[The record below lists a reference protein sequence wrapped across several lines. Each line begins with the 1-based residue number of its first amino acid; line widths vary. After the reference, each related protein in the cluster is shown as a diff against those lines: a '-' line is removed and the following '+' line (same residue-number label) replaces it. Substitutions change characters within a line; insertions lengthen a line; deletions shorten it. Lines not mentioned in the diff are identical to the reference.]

1 MRTALLASLLAG
13 LATGLGGAV
22 IAFLPRFSRRVYDTL
37 LGFSAGVMLAAGF
50 TLLWPALQR
59 NGILPVALGFITGAL
74 LVLLLERLVPHLE
87 PHFAPE
93 INNCPGKRL
102 GMLMAA
108 ALTLH
113 HLPEGLAIGVA
124 FAGSAPGQHLG
135 YIVVLAIAMQN
146 IPEGLAVAMPLRR
159 CGAGRMRA
167 FLWATLSG
175 LTEPLAAALGY
186 WFVGRIGNMVP
197 FALALAAGA
206 MIFVASDQLIP
217 ESRTQP
223 QFKSPSLGLISG
235 FVLLAV
241 LTKLF
246 Y

>member
-1 MRTALLASLLAG
+1 MRTAILASLLAG

-22 IAFLPRFSRRVYDTL
+22 IAFLPKFSRRVYDTL

-50 TLLWPALQR
+50 TLLWPAMQR
-59 NGILPVALGFITGAL
+59 NGIVSVSLGFVCGAL
-74 LVLLLERLVPHLE
+74 MVYLLEKLVPHLE

-93 INNCPGKRL
+93 LRGPGKRL
-102 GMLMAA
+102 GILLAA

-124 FAGSAPGQHLG
+124 FGGQMPGQSLG
-135 YIVVLAIAMQN
+135 MIVVVAIALQN
-146 IPEGLAVAMPLRR
+146 IPEGLAVAMPLRH
-159 CGAGRMRA
+159 CGASRGRA
-167 FLWATLSG
+167 ILWASLSG

-186 WFVGRIGNMVP
+186 WFVNRIGQMVP
-197 FALALAAGA
+197 FGLALAAGA

-217 ESRTQP
+217 ESRTHP
-223 QFKSPSLGLISG
+223 ESKSPSLGLISG

>member
-13 LATGLGGAV
+13 LATGVGGAI
-22 IAFLPRFSRRVYDTL
+22 IAFLPRFSRKVYDTL

-50 TLLWPALQR
+50 TLLWPAMQR
-59 NGILPVALGFITGAL
+59 NGVWSVSLGLITGAMM
-74 LVLLLERLVPHLE
+74 VYFLEKVVPHLE

-93 INNCPGKRL
+93 LCGRDKQL
-102 GMLMAA
+102 GMLLAA

-124 FAGSAPGQHLG
+124 FAGSTPGQHLG
-135 YIVVLAIAMQN
+135 YIVVLAIALQN
-146 IPEGLAVAMPLRR
+146 IPEGLAVAMPLRA
-159 CGAGRMRA
+159 CGLGRVRA
-167 FLWATLSG
+167 ILWASLSG
-175 LTEPLAAALGY
+175 LTEPVAAALGY
-186 WFVGRIGNMVP
+186 WFVGKIGAMVP
-197 FALALAAGA
+197 FGLAMAAGA

-217 ESRTQP
+217 ESRTEP
-223 QFKSPSLGLISG
+223 ESKSPSLGLISG